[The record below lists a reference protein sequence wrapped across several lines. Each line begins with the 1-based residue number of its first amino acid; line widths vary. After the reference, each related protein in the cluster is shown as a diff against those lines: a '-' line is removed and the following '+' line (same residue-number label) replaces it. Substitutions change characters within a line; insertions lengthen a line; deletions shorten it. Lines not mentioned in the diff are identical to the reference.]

1 MRSRNLGR
9 WLVRWGDSGPA
20 DVSLICFHHAGAGPS
35 VYRHWADL
43 LPDRVAVCA
52 VHLPGR
58 GTRFREPLL
67 ANIYDMAEAVAT
79 EITEHIEPPFAFF
92 GHSMGAVLAFE
103 TAGLLQVAGA
113 PGPRLL
119 IASGRAAPHLTSR
132 ERRVADL
139 PRAELAAELSRWG
152 ATPRQVLSDPD
163 LLDAVLPIIR
173 ADLGAI
179 EAYRYAPGEPLDCS
193 VAALGGAD
201 DPTVNEDELRG
212 WQQHTRAGFSLRV
225 FPGCHFFYQE
235 HEKHVVAEIAA
246 ILRQPSATA
255 VLASRHPAGR
265 LAAGTGPTAT
275 GAWVLYPGP
284 APDDGAAPVRGTLR
298 REHFPLRWP

>member
-1 MRSRNLGR
+1 MRSRDLGR
-9 WLVRWGDSGPA
+9 WLVCWGDSRPA
-20 DVSLICFHHAGAGPS
+20 DVSLICFPYAGAGPA

-43 LPDRVAVCA
+43 LPDRVMVCA

-58 GTRFREPLL
+58 GVRFGQPLL
-67 ANIYDMAEAVAT
+67 ANICDMAEAVAT
-79 EITEHIEPPFAFF
+79 EITGRIEPPFAFF

-103 TAGLLQVAGA
+103 TARVLRVAGA

-119 IASGRAAPHLTSR
+119 IASGCAAPHLTGR
-132 ERRVADL
+132 ERPIADL

-152 ATPRQVLSDPD
+152 ATPRQVVADPD

-173 ADLGAI
+173 ADLRAI
-179 EAYRYAPGEPLDCS
+179 EAYRYAPGEPLDCP

-201 DPTVNEDELRG
+201 DPTVNEEESRG

-225 FPGCHFFYQE
+225 FPGCHFFHQE
-235 HEKHVVAEIAA
+235 HENHVVAEIAA
-246 ILRQPSATA
+246 ILRRPSTTA

-265 LAAGTGPTAT
+265 LAAGTGPTA
-275 GAWVLYPGP
+275 AWL
-284 APDDGAAPVRGTLR
+284 TLEER
-298 REHFPLRWP
+298 DVD